1 MRIETKK
8 MIMEKYFCASTII
21 NNYGFLHTT
30 NIIYMGLLIFIIM
43 LWMSMT
49 NARINYAK
57 N

>member
-1 MRIETKK
+1 
-8 MIMEKYFCASTII
+8 MEKYFCASTII